1 MSTSVPAVV
10 DEAAHGLLDH
20 VCHGYDGP
28 AELAT
33 HAVPYLAAGL
43 RLGQRAVVVAP
54 AAEHAFAEHL
64 AAGAVEAVGGG
75 AVEVVDFGSV
85 YGSGGV
91 DTPATSARVR
101 SVLAGALQQ
110 GFSGLRAVGLLTEA
124 VRDPREREAFAAW
137 EHAVG
142 RWQSAAPVATACS
155 FDRSVLGEVAVHDLA
170 CLHPRALG
178 SGLPVPFRLYFRH
191 GRLVLDGEVDSF
203 GAALLRRAVAHVTPV
218 PGERLVIDARGLTF
232 VNHRGLEALVEG
244 LARPAGGLT
253 LLGTNA
259 LPGLLRDRFGIGA
272 DVLDVLPWVG

>member
-1 MSTSVPAVV
+1 MGTPARTMI

-28 AELAT
+28 GELAD
-33 HAVPYLAAGL
+33 HAVPYLTAGL
-43 RLGQRAVVVAP
+43 RLGQRAVIVTAGP
-54 AAEHAFAEHL
+54 ERAFAEHL
-64 AAGAVEAVGGG
+64 AAAAVEIAG
-75 AVEVVDFGSV
+75 AGSVEVVEFQHV
-85 YGSGGV
+85 YGRGFV
-91 DTPATSARVR
+91 DVRATLARVQA
-101 SVLAGALQQ
+101 VLAAALEQ
-110 GFSGLRAVGLLTEA
+110 GYSGLRAVGLLTEA
-124 VRDPREREAFAAW
+124 ARDPWKRGGFAAW

-142 RWQSAAPVATACS
+142 RWQSAAPVASACS
-155 FDRSVLGEVAVHDLA
+155 YDRSVLGETAVHDLA

-203 GAALLRRAVAHVTPV
+203 GAPLLRRAAAHVRPV

-232 VNHRGLEALVEG
+232 VNHRGLEALVES
-244 LARPAGGLT
+244 LARPVGGLT

-259 LPGLLRDRFGIGA
+259 LPGLLRDRFGIGE